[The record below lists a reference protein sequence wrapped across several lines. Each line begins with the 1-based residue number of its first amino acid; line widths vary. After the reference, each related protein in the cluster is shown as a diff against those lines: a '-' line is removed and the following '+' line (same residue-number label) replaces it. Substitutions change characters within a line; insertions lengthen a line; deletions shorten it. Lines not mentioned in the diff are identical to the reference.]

1 MTATELEV
9 TSSQGIAD
17 SITAGQVEAVN
28 ISYGFINVSYSEDG
42 VAKNETVYCK
52 DGTTTVINASGKT
65 VKLSDIEVGSKLT
78 IRGTIDNGDFV
89 ASVILIEDK

>member
-1 MTATELEV
+1 MTKTAKRRQYTISHKRYNCACCREHDSDRAGGNIF
-9 TSSQGIAD
+9 TGIAD

-65 VKLSDIEVGSKLT
+65 VKLSGY
-78 IRGTIDNGDFV
+78 
-89 ASVILIEDK
+89 